1 LERGRVRQ
9 RAWEGVQSAILA
21 LLLVLGGL
29 LVLGT
34 WQQARLLMAKD
45 RLQGR
50 TSAAAAT
57 ATEMDL
63 LYRRLNVD
71 YELMRPILVRQ
82 RQTAEALGALAAV
95 EHARTNDD
103 FWFVSFGDAA
113 SYAAGTTLP
122 EPVTNRPPAS
132 PAPAAAPVPGSPP
145 SRREFIAEL
154 CIPSDGEAA
163 RRILSQVVAD
173 LKQSALFNR
182 VDALPPE
189 RKRTIVDPR
198 VVISNHVFAVSMQ
211 LAGEELSP
219 PVGLAPRSAV
229 SRDGRR
235 GGAPSRT
242 RGDSGSTAEE
252 RSGDGR

>member
-1 LERGRVRQ
+1 
-9 RAWEGVQSAILA
+9 

-29 LVLGT
+29 LAFGT
-34 WQQARLLMAKD
+34 WQQARLLMAKN

-50 TSAAAAT
+50 TAKAAAT
-57 ATEMDL
+57 AAELDL

-71 YELMRPILVRQ
+71 YERMRPILVRQ
-82 RQTAEALGALAAV
+82 RQTAEALGTLTAV

-122 EPVTNRPPAS
+122 EPVTNRPPANPAPVAAPS
-132 PAPAAAPVPGSPP
+132 PAPPPG
-145 SRREFIAEL
+145 RREFVAEL
-154 CIPSDGEAA
+154 CIPSDGEAM
-163 RRILSQVVAD
+163 RRILSQVVTD
-173 LKQSALFNR
+173 LKQSGLFGR

-198 VVISNHVFAVSMQ
+198 VVLSNHVFAVSMQ
-211 LAGEELSP
+211 LAGEELSA
-219 PVGLAPRSAV
+219 PVGLAPRLAV
-229 SRDGRR
+229 PRDSRRV
-235 GGAPSRT
+235 GALPRT
-242 RGDSGSTAEE
+242 REDGGFTAEG